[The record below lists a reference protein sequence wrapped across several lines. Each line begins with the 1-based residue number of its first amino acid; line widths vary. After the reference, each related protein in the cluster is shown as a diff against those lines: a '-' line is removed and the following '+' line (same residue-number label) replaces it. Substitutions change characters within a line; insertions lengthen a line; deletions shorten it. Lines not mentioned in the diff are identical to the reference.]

1 MAKGGDKRRLEE
13 NRRHLNKL
21 RALVAGANVS
31 RRPGLGD
38 GSCWT
43 VGHPPQPAPEPA
55 PLQVAFLVI
64 RLLFRR
70 SSAGKLLWAGWLLSG
85 VICNVAYYMISQSLC
100 ELHALLRCA
109 RCCQGNAQPPGC
121 IQLPPASLP
130 TQCPPACLV
139 ASDSRHPPR
148 HPPLA
153 APVYGPSG
161 ELVYSGQDLSVGGVL
176 SYMHDVLYI
185 SLFVQLAGCA
195 TDWAW
200 LTFLLVRA
208 PPCLPTGRGK
218 QRGLSCCSR

>member
-21 RALVAGANVS
+21 RALVAGAN
-31 RRPGLGD
+31 
-38 GSCWT
+38 
-43 VGHPPQPAPEPA
+43 
-55 PLQVAFLVI
+55 VAFLVI

-85 VICNVAYYMISQSLC
+85 VICNVAYYMISQSL
-100 ELHALLRCA
+100 
-109 RCCQGNAQPPGC
+109 
-121 IQLPPASLP
+121 S
-130 TQCPPACLV
+130 
-139 ASDSRHPPR
+139 
-148 HPPLA
+148 
-153 APVYGPSG
+153 PVYGPSG

-200 LTFLLVRA
+200 LTFLLIPAYALYMLAVNVLIPYWNTPKLRDMPETEADRKRREKRERQSARA
-208 PPCLPTGRGK
+208 AKFGGR
-218 QRGLSCCSR
+218 